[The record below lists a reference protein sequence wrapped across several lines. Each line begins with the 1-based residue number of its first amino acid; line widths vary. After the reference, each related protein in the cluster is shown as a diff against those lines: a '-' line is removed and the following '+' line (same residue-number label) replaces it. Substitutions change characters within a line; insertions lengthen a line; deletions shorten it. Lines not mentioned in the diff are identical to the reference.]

1 MQSPEVADKL
11 AEVANL
17 VRSQLRDVAQRT
29 LDKLREMDQDVANS
43 LTPVIPDDTLKWWD
57 VFKSVTITGDND
69 IPINKRGSGVR
80 RLILLSFLEQKQTEQ
95 EKLRTTK
102 VSFMQLRN
110 PKHLNMHTISRY
122 L

>member
-43 LTPVIPDDTLKWWD
+43 LTPVIPDDTLNGGM
-57 VFKSVTITGDND
+57 FS
-69 IPINKRGSGVR
+69 
-80 RLILLSFLEQKQTEQ
+80 
-95 EKLRTTK
+95 
-102 VSFMQLRN
+102 N
-110 PKHLNMHTISRY
+110 P
-122 L
+122 